1 MGHDSNCEIM
11 YPYIDFIVC
20 LSSAD
25 QECEQNKQF
34 FLMKDKETGW
44 FFPREEYP
52 IIKNFF
58 AVTDNL

>member
-1 MGHDSNCEIM
+1 M